1 MEIKLFD
8 GELKVMDAL
17 WQEGDTTAR
26 HLADILKDKVGWNI
40 NTTYTM
46 IKRCV
51 AKGAIERREPNFQCH
66 ALITREDVQLSETEE
81 LIDKIFNGS
90 ADLLF
95 SALIN
100 HKKVS
105 SKQLEKLKQMI
116 EEAEE
121 SE

>member
-26 HLADILKDKVGWNI
+26 YLADILKDKVGWNI